1 MMTNTLTHSLRAL
14 IFLSVV
20 FILPAC
26 SYIPWF
32 GDEEEVEIAAREP
45 LELTEFKQEVRLQR
59 HWEVSVG
66 GDSKQKYNRLQAH
79 WFGDRIAFVS
89 NQGRLSVYSI
99 EDAESIWS
107 SRLDEPVSAGVG
119 GNSQYLIVGTL
130 DGLVTALNSSDGS
143 AAWSVNVAGE
153 VIAIAH
159 DSDQLAILRTND
171 NRILALSISTGERV
185 WSVTQN
191 SPPLTLRGSGLPIVR
206 AGIVYAGMDNG
217 RVIAIS
223 ADSGNVIWEAR
234 VSVPSGRRELERV
247 VDVDGQ
253 LAIDDDFVYAASYHG
268 RVVAIDRINGRIV
281 WAREI
286 ASVAGLSADDSLV
299 YVTDRDDNIWA
310 LEKATGISA
319 WKQSS
324 FLYRQL
330 SAPVW
335 QSGAVLVGDYEGYLH
350 VLSKQNG
357 RIIGRTQLAKQAVY
371 ISVLSTPAA
380 SYVID
385 SSGRLAAYSIVP
397 EG

>member
-1 MMTNTLTHSLRAL
+1 MTSKLTDSLRAL
-14 IFLSVV
+14 LFLSMM

-26 SYIPWF
+26 SYMPWF
-32 GDEEEVEIAAREP
+32 GDDEEVEVAARAP
-45 LELTEFKQEVRLQR
+45 LELSAFDEEVRLQR
-59 HWEVSVG
+59 HWSVSVG
-66 GDSKQKYNRLQAH
+66 GAAEQKYNRLQAYR
-79 WFGDRIAFVS
+79 FADQIAFVS
-89 NQGRLSVYSI
+89 NQGRLSVYSVK
-99 EDAESIWS
+99 DAESIWS
-107 SRLDEPVSAGVG
+107 SRLGEAVSAGVG
-119 GNSQYLIVGTL
+119 GNSQYLVVGTL
-130 DGLVTALNSSDGS
+130 DGLVMALNSNDGS
-143 AAWSVNVAGE
+143 VAWSVNVASE

-159 DSDQLAILRTND
+159 DSSQLAILRTND
-171 NRILALSISTGERV
+171 NRILALSISSGENV

-217 RVIAIS
+217 KVIAIS
-223 ADSGNVIWEAR
+223 MDSGNVIWEAR
-234 VSVPSGRRELERV
+234 VSVPSGRSELERV

-281 WAREI
+281 WARDI
-286 ASVAGLSADDSLV
+286 ASVTGLSADDSLV

-310 LEKATGISA
+310 LEKATGVSS

-335 QSGAVLVGDYEGYLH
+335 QGDAVLVGDYAGYLH

-357 RIIGRTQLAKQAVY
+357 RIIGRAQLAKQPVHT
-371 ISVLSTPAA
+371 SMLSTPNT

-385 SSGRLAAYSIVP
+385 SGGRLAAYSIVA
-397 EG
+397 GD